1 MRVMRTAPSVKL
13 RRKGHAMSHIIGVTI
28 LGLVGLAV
36 FWFGF
41 RMFGRPSAAGA
52 RMFIWAWL
60 AASLLN
66 GAAGVFWHGIP
77 LINEVGAFIPI
88 FGIPAA
94 AAWYL
99 GYRLG

>member
-1 MRVMRTAPSVKL
+1 
-13 RRKGHAMSHIIGVTI
+13 MSHIISVTI

-41 RMFGRPSAAGA
+41 RMFRRPGPAGA
-52 RMFIWAWL
+52 RLFIWAWL
-60 AASLLN
+60 AAALLN
-66 GAAGVFWHGIP
+66 GAVGVFQAGIP
-77 LINEVGAFIPI
+77 LLNEIGAFIPI